1 MTLSS
6 LDIKNLLLNH
16 KTFMGCYPC
25 NRLPPF
31 PKKQLPRSLIVNTDQ
46 SHESGNHWIAMILTR
61 KNCLYFDS
69 FGVGVLE
76 SDILKFI
83 EEGYNSYIHSVKEIQ
98 AINSEK
104 CGQFCVGFILQVTNV
119 KTYASFLKDFT
130 SKNKMENDVKV
141 NQFLKA
147 YLRGRK

>member
-98 AINSEK
+98 AIKAWARRLDELLLPNWRLLSLMRNCNS
-104 CGQFCVGFILQVTNV
+104 QPQVLV
-119 KTYASFLKDFT
+119 
-130 SKNKMENDVKV
+130 
-141 NQFLKA
+141 
-147 YLRGRK
+147 